1 MIFLNARSLFPDGT
15 GKEICRRLHFRDGY
29 VLTIKWDDGKFLGS
43 GFGQEFKVV
52 GKEKI
57 MSTIF
62 LRRIIRLPKLFFTSD
77 EKREE
82 FELEFP
88 DEILHFTKLDNSV
101 VIDPQ
106 KLTGAYYYCTE
117 LDCMY
122 GIALKNGELFLTHS
136 KYPDSKL
143 TLRETHLKRDSWF
156 MSHMKIVMNQD
167 TVSGFEVNSGNVMHL
182 PFIKVK

>member
-1 MIFLNARSLFPDGT
+1 MIFFF
-15 GKEICRRLHFRDGY
+15 K
-29 VLTIKWDDGKFLGS
+29 S
-43 GFGQEFKVV
+43 GIGQEFKVV
-52 GKEKI
+52 GKEKDHVYHFPSKNNPLTKI
-57 MSTIF
+57 V
-62 LRRIIRLPKLFFTSD
+62 FTND
-77 EKREE
+77 EKRQE

-88 DEILHFTKLDNSV
+88 DEILHFTKLDNAV

-106 KLTGAYYYCTE
+106 KLTGTYYCEE
-117 LDCMY
+117 LDCTY
-122 GIALKNGELFLTHS
+122 RIALKNGDLFLTHS

-156 MSHMKIVMNQD
+156 MSHMKIIMNQD